1 LIEPISEAAK
11 LVDNTC
17 VAMSATGLVKTRPV
31 AALQTSEKSRQIP
44 ASVHLVSNISPSLNG
59 LRGVGSSGQSRRMA
73 QSNVIRAAAAADKI
87 GARPDAT
94 GRFGRFGGKYVP
106 ETLISA
112 LADLEKAY
120 ADAMA
125 DPEFIVRVWL

>member
-1 LIEPISEAAK
+1 
-11 LVDNTC
+11 
-17 VAMSATGLVKTRPV
+17 
-31 AALQTSEKSRQIP
+31 
-44 ASVHLVSNISPSLNG
+44 
-59 LRGVGSSGQSRRMA
+59 MA